1 MKLLFENWR
10 KFVKQEVEE
19 FLPHGEVRA
28 VEKIGSSV
36 LPPEEQAK
44 QDLEKYGYVRDE
56 DDRDID
62 IEVQIAHITNEEAE
76 EWAFSREA
84 QELEDY
90 YNYDVQLRIVENWR
104 KFMNEGIFY
113 VRTTQLLPSEE
124 LGHGKNDEGYDTE
137 QAVAEKMQQ
146 IQQGKL
152 EPIEVCNQKPVNPYR
167 LADKSMEKSGQAE
180 PFYYVLDGHHRLE
193 AINRLGVERV
203 PVYLTNK
210 EINETISEEVSGK
223 EATGYHATSVTPDKF
238 QKIFR
243 GGAFKSGEGKEK
255 APGYGAGLYVL
266 IDPNPESKT
275 MMGHYGPHIYKFDFS
290 LDDFIIFDPELSEQ
304 VYGKNTS
311 IADQLRAMG
320 KGELVDDMVEQM
332 KKQQSGEEDKE
343 IKALR
348 TREALEAPLELVLQP
363 DGKPRLFH
371 LKAQNY
377 ANLLQPHVNG
387 MVFTAGSEEGTI
399 AVLFKPE
406 VAKLTGYTEYPGNAY
421 MDGGKPVPL
430 GPGVGEKWLDYTTK
444 QIRQKHG
451 QPDWEP
457 NEYMLN
463 KAKSYSEFPN
473 FRPLEEAVD
482 PKMKKYLKKHPYMEP
497 DQLQEEAA
505 GQCFPFAV
513 EMANA
518 VPDNEFDD
526 MSKFKVVHGRI
537 TDKFS
542 GETTLHAWVEKGD
555 VVFDWQTS
563 ATKPKGISKVSYYD
577 IFQPEVHAEYTAEE
591 LLVNCVKQG
600 HKGPFNLSEGKK
612 VKIFRAQPAFTKV
625 IRTNDYITMSRKFAG
640 DHAVTSAVYNDEPF
654 YVVYAFVDENDIKEA
669 DNPGE
674 YLYIGEPFE
683 AKPSQMATPE
693 GDLSF
698 IRGRF
703 NEESEFQTKMKKNLP
718 AELDFLLN
726 KGPNNKKEGP
736 GVKNPKKPKFK
747 SAPPGAEGG

>member
-1 MKLLFENWR
+1 MKLLLENWR
-10 KFVKQEVEE
+10 EFIKQEVEE

-28 VEKIGSSV
+28 VEMIGSSA
-36 LPPEEQAK
+36 LSPEERAK
-44 QDLEKYGYVRDE
+44 QDLEKYGFVQDDDE
-56 DDRDID
+56 RDID
-62 IEVQIAHITNEEAE
+62 IEVQIAGITREEAE
-76 EWAFSREA
+76 EWAFSDEA
-84 QELEDY
+84 DELEFN

-104 KFMNEGIFY
+104 KFM
-113 VRTTQLLPSEE
+113 
-124 LGHGKNDEGYDTE
+124 
-137 QAVAEKMQQ
+137 
-146 IQQGKL
+146 
-152 EPIEVCNQKPVNPYR
+152 
-167 LADKSMEKSGQAE
+167 
-180 PFYYVLDGHHRLE
+180 
-193 AINRLGVERV
+193 
-203 PVYLTNK
+203 
-210 EINETISEEVSGK
+210 SEEVSGK

-243 GGAFKSGEGKEK
+243 GGAFKSGGGKEK
-255 APGYGAGLYVL
+255 GPGYGAGLYVL

-332 KKQQSGEEDKE
+332 KKYDWGKEDEETM
-343 IKALR
+343 AAR

-377 ANLLQPHVNG
+377 ANLLQPHING

-406 VAKLTGYTEYPGNAY
+406 VAKLTGYAENPGNPY
-421 MDGGKPVPL
+421 MGEDKPVPL

-497 DQLQEEAA
+497 DQLQGEAVEDVYTGNCGMFGIALAEEAQRRGVDA
-505 GQCFPFAV
+505 SLVFAH
-513 EMANA
+513 NA
-518 VPDNEFDD
+518 D
-526 MSKFKVVHGRI
+526 
-537 TDKFS
+537 TDQ
-542 GETTLHAWVEKGD
+542 ELAYGD
-555 VVFDWQTS
+555 YKLYHVALKIGD
-563 ATKPKGISKVSYYD
+563 KYYD
-577 IFQPEVHAEYTAEE
+577 GRGEIQLKELVSFMWEKPEDMNVDA
-591 LLVNCVKQG
+591 
-600 HKGPFNLSEGKK
+600 FNLKNLELMKDAIRRNTAWTQTCEYYREQASE
-612 VKIFRAQPAFTKV
+612 FL
-625 IRTNDYITMSRKFAG
+625 
-640 DHAVTSAVYNDEPF
+640 DEMG
-654 YVVYAFVDENDIKEA
+654 YEA
-669 DNPGE
+669 
-674 YLYIGEPFE
+674 
-683 AKPSQMATPE
+683 
-693 GDLSF
+693 LS
-698 IRGRF
+698 
-703 NEESEFQTKMKKNLP
+703 EESEFQTKMKKNLP

-726 KGPNNKKEGP
+726 KGPQNKKEGP
-736 GVKNPKKPKFK
+736 GVKNPPKPKFK
-747 SAPPGAEGG
+747 SAPPGAPGGKRDDD

>member
-1 MKLLFENWR
+1 MKLLLENWR
-10 KFVKQEVEE
+10 EFVKQEVEE

-28 VEKIGSSV
+28 VEMIGSSA
-36 LPPEEQAK
+36 LSPEERAK
-44 QDLEKYGYVRDE
+44 QDLEKYGFVQDDDE
-56 DDRDID
+56 RDID
-62 IEVQIAHITNEEAE
+62 IEVQIAGITREEAE
-76 EWAFSREA
+76 EWAFSDEA
-84 QELEDY
+84 DELEGN

-104 KFMNEGIFY
+104 KFM
-113 VRTTQLLPSEE
+113 
-124 LGHGKNDEGYDTE
+124 
-137 QAVAEKMQQ
+137 
-146 IQQGKL
+146 
-152 EPIEVCNQKPVNPYR
+152 
-167 LADKSMEKSGQAE
+167 
-180 PFYYVLDGHHRLE
+180 
-193 AINRLGVERV
+193 
-203 PVYLTNK
+203 
-210 EINETISEEVSGK
+210 SEEVSGK
-223 EATGYHATSVTPDKF
+223 EATGYHATWVTPDKF

-255 APGYGAGLYVL
+255 GPGYGAGLYVL

-275 MMGHYGPHIYKFDFS
+275 MMGHYGPHIYKFDFN

-332 KKQQSGEEDKE
+332 KKYDWGKEHEETM
-343 IKALR
+343 ALR
-348 TREALEAPLELVLQP
+348 TREALEAPLELVLEP
-363 DGKPRLFH
+363 DGTPRVFN

-377 ANLLQPHVNG
+377 ASLLQPHVNG
-387 MVFTAGSEEGTI
+387 MVFTAGSEKGTI

-406 VAKLTGYTEYPGNAY
+406 VAKLTGYTEYPGDAY
-421 MDGGKPVPL
+421 IDKKKVPL

-444 QIRQKHG
+444 QTRQDY
-451 QPDWEP
+451 PDWEP

-497 DQLQEEAA
+497 DGLQ
-505 GQCFPFAV
+505 
-513 EMANA
+513 
-518 VPDNEFDD
+518 
-526 MSKFKVVHGRI
+526 
-537 TDKFS
+537 
-542 GETTLHAWVEKGD
+542 
-555 VVFDWQTS
+555 
-563 ATKPKGISKVSYYD
+563 
-577 IFQPEVHAEYTAEE
+577 
-591 LLVNCVKQG
+591 
-600 HKGPFNLSEGKK
+600 EGKK

-640 DHAVTSAVYNDEPF
+640 DHAVTSAVYNEEPF

-703 NEESEFQTKMKKNLP
+703 NEESEFQTKMKKSLP

-726 KGPNNKKEGP
+726 KGPHNKKEGP

>member
-10 KFVKQEVEE
+10 QFVKQEVEE

-62 IEVQIAHITNEEAE
+62 IEVEIAGITNEEAE

-84 QELEDY
+84 KELEDY

-113 VRTTQLLPSEE
+113 VSATQLLPSEE

-146 IQQGKL
+146 IQRGKL

-210 EINETISEEVSGK
+210 EINEAMSE
-223 EATGYHATSVTPDKF
+223 D
-238 QKIFR
+238 I
-243 GGAFKSGEGKEK
+243 
-255 APGYGAGLYVL
+255 
-266 IDPNPESKT
+266 
-275 MMGHYGPHIYKFDFS
+275 
-290 LDDFIIFDPELSEQ
+290 
-304 VYGKNTS
+304 
-311 IADQLRAMG
+311 
-320 KGELVDDMVEQM
+320 
-332 KKQQSGEEDKE
+332 
-343 IKALR
+343 
-348 TREALEAPLELVLQP
+348 
-363 DGKPRLFH
+363 
-371 LKAQNY
+371 
-377 ANLLQPHVNG
+377 
-387 MVFTAGSEEGTI
+387 
-399 AVLFKPE
+399 
-406 VAKLTGYTEYPGNAY
+406 
-421 MDGGKPVPL
+421 
-430 GPGVGEKWLDYTTK
+430 
-444 QIRQKHG
+444 
-451 QPDWEP
+451 
-457 NEYMLN
+457 
-463 KAKSYSEFPN
+463 
-473 FRPLEEAVD
+473 D

-497 DQLQEEAA
+497 DGLQ
-505 GQCFPFAV
+505 
-513 EMANA
+513 
-518 VPDNEFDD
+518 
-526 MSKFKVVHGRI
+526 
-537 TDKFS
+537 
-542 GETTLHAWVEKGD
+542 
-555 VVFDWQTS
+555 
-563 ATKPKGISKVSYYD
+563 
-577 IFQPEVHAEYTAEE
+577 
-591 LLVNCVKQG
+591 
-600 HKGPFNLSEGKK
+600 EGKK

-640 DHAVTSAVYNDEPF
+640 DHAVTSAVYNEEPF

-726 KGPNNKKEGP
+726 KGPHNKKEGP
-736 GVKNPKKPKFK
+736 GVKNPKNPKFK